1 MTSNFVTTIQL
12 HFEKFCIIPF
22 LSRNYN
28 KKYSHANIIPYGII
42 HVNIHTEKSASQQNK
57 ILCNL
62 PKMLLPHYTFCT
74 RRINSEIF
82 NEKRKKIHATLL
94 LFWRKRA
101 YKLNRTEMM
110 SILQFEAGGRHFGK
124 QHSCARHST
133 LKRLVSIQNFQKGT
147 KCERR
152 VFTPYWLGES

>member
-1 MTSNFVTTIQL
+1 MYN
-12 HFEKFCIIPF
+12 HFLIAYC
-22 LSRNYN
+22 NT
-28 KKYSHANIIPYGII
+28 KYSHANIIPYGII

-62 PKMLLPHYTFCT
+62 PKILLLPRCTFRT
-74 RRINSEIF
+74 WKIISEIF
-82 NEKRKKIHATLL
+82 KKKRKKSTQPFFF
-94 LFWRKRA
+94 FWRKRA
-101 YKLNRTEMM
+101 DKLNRTEVM

-133 LKRLVSIQNFQKGT
+133 LKRLVSIQYFQKRT